1 MTMSTSFTLSLLATS
16 SFSELA
22 DTTAS
27 CLLDATVASVRAVAG
42 LVDSVLVDL

>member
-1 MTMSTSFTLSLLATS
+1 MTMSTSFTLSWPATS
-16 SFSELA
+16 SFSELV

-27 CLLDATVASVRAVAG
+27 CLPDATVASVRAVAG